1 MPLKVAAC
9 RQWLEAEI
17 EVVGPEL
24 IVCLGAI
31 AAKGLL
37 GASFRVTKE
46 RGRIHSM
53 ILGGRQVQV
62 SATVHPSSILR
73 APDEEAREREFE
85 AFVADLSA
93 VAHQLV

>member
-1 MPLKVAAC
+1 
-9 RQWLEAEI
+9 
-17 EVVGPEL
+17 
-24 IVCLGAI
+24 
-31 AAKGLL
+31 
-37 GASFRVTKE
+37 
-46 RGRIHSM
+46 M

-93 VAHQLV
+93 VASPAGLRQRLAWTVIAQARFEDRKAPLAGYGDVIA